1 MSLGDADPKGESLDI
16 AEKIA
21 RDGIDAIVVYSSAAP
36 VRDQGTMM
44 MYEDSKPK
52 FCVELAAQMQA
63 LYLPM
68 NAMSAACLGRLVM
81 RRRDRGTRPVTAEIG
96 S

>member
-1 MSLGDADPKGESLDI
+1 
-16 AEKIA
+16 
-21 RDGIDAIVVYSSAAP
+21 
-36 VRDQGTMM
+36 MM
-44 MYEDSKPK
+44 MYEDLKPK

-96 S
+96 T